1 MPEQHEEVSLNT
13 SLFGLRV
20 TGGNALF
27 TVLLL
32 AVLGN
37 VAVSVWMHYQ
47 RAEEHQKMLC
57 ATKLA
62 IFIYT
67 QPKGNAIDWERL
79 PVDLYGCV
87 PKFLYERPTVNR

>member
-1 MPEQHEEVSLNT
+1 MADQDEVNLNT
-13 SLFGLRV
+13 GLFGLKI

-32 AVLGN
+32 AVLAN
-37 VAVSVWMHYQ
+37 IAVEAWMHRQ
-47 RAEEHQKMLC
+47 REDEHRQMLC

-67 QPKGNAIDWERL
+67 QPKGGAIDWEHL

-87 PKFLYERPTVNR
+87 PKFLYERPAVYR